1 MVKLQVLYGHPK
13 DPAAFE
19 AYYRDPHTPI
29 AVKVPGLRR
38 FEASKVV
45 GAPGGAQPAFYRTAD
60 LYFDNMDALQ
70 VLSMLKLDDDTR
82 SIPVLTYTAGYE
94 TQDEEPE
101 EDDDPEAAAMSIFS
115 PAPGVRMN

>member
-38 FEASKVV
+38 FDVGKVV
-45 GAPGGAQPAFYRTAD
+45 GAPGGGQPAYYRTAD
-60 LYFDNMDALQ
+60 LFFDDMNALQ
-70 VLSMLKLDDDTR
+70 AALSSPEGQAAANDLANFATGGVTLM
-82 SIPVLTYTAGYE
+82 VVE
-94 TQDEEPE
+94 TQDLL
-101 EDDDPEAAAMSIFS
+101 SK
-115 PAPGVRMN
+115 

>member
-38 FEASKVV
+38 FEASKVL
-45 GAPGGAQPAFYRTAD
+45 GAPGGGQPAYYRTAD
-60 LYFDNMDALQ
+60 LYFDDMNALQ
-70 VLSMLKLDDDTR
+70 AALSSPEGQAAANDIANFATGGVTLM
-82 SIPVLTYTAGYE
+82 VVE
-94 TQDEEPE
+94 TQELL
-101 EDDDPEAAAMSIFS
+101 SK
-115 PAPGVRMN
+115 

>member
-70 VLSMLKLDDDTR
+70 AALSSPQGQAAANDIANFATGGVTLM
-82 SIPVLTYTAGYE
+82 VVE
-94 TQDEEPE
+94 TQDVL
-101 EDDDPEAAAMSIFS
+101 SK
-115 PAPGVRMN
+115 